1 MSSSCQRFNSRH
13 LRTWNKSIKPWTVE
27 HRNLLKQLKGIVEE
41 RSILAKPILLTEH
54 IFHGTPSPYGLA
66 VPICRASASL
76 RNLGSPFCVVH
87 LLTWEPQIRS
97 LVVSKRGF
105 KARARLWQL
114 QPRHRPFLA
123 RGRKP
128 CSQPLSKLNLITCRL
143 TIGSRNSWRD
153 SGGPDHLIS
162 PLPLSRSENLGK
174 LRCKDRHCQ
183 FRTCRRGNW
192 NFGIDL

>member
-1 MSSSCQRFNSRH
+1 M
-13 LRTWNKSIKPWTVE
+13 
-27 HRNLLKQLKGIVEE
+27 
-41 RSILAKPILLTEH
+41 
-54 IFHGTPSPYGLA
+54 GTPSSYGLA
-66 VPICRASASL
+66 TPICRAPAFSSEPREPLLRCPLAHVGSRRSEVLSYQNAASSS
-76 RNLGSPFCVVH
+76 RSP
-87 LLTWEPQIRS
+87 
-97 LVVSKRGF
+97 
-105 KARARLWQL
+105 WQL

-128 CSQPLSKLNLITCRL
+128 CSQPSSKLNLITCRL

-162 PLPLSRSENLGK
+162 PLPLSHSEILGK

-183 FRTCRRGNW
+183 FRICRCGNW